1 MGDLY
6 ALTGAGTPEQI
17 EGSPVTANL
26 FPLLGVSPILGR
38 NFSAEEGRPG
48 GPRVVLIGYG
58 LWQRR
63 FGGDPSIV
71 GREIWL
77 NNEKYAVI
85 GVMPRGV
92 MFPEKSQIWVPLALS
107 PRQLAE
113 RNNHYLRVFARL
125 KPGVTLAR
133 AQTGDDGPG
142 RPIGPRVP
150 RNQYEHRR

>member
-1 MGDLY
+1 M
-6 ALTGAGTPEQI
+6 
-17 EGSPVTANL
+17 TANL

-38 NFSAEEGRPG
+38 NFSAEEDRPG

-63 FGGDPSIV
+63 FGGDSSIV

-77 NNEKYAVI
+77 NNEKYAVV

-133 AQTGDDGPG
+133 AQ
-142 RPIGPRVP
+142 
-150 RNQYEHRR
+150 RR